1 MTGARRAVAYAAL
14 ALLLGCGED
23 RATPIRA
30 EIAKLKK
37 ERVPSE
43 QLATATK
50 EAADSEGAR
59 DAAVAKAAKD
69 DAELAAAHAELDR
82 LQAALQREADRNAE
96 LRGELDAK
104 NAPLAAAA
112 SQTDA
117 LEKKVA
123 ERRKRL
129 GVLRDQAKAL
139 AKALQA
145 QDPAWAET
153 RRMAALR
160 DYAEDVEMQLPSEP
174 AVQALS
180 SALGQSPPPRPP
192 RCRPTKSTAKPMPA
206 RMPSTTLAR
215 VVAASEESTAAS
227 MLEVSHTA
235 GSASTNPTIAAAEGR
250 SPSARPTSA
259 GNPAASTPE
268 SGATTFIRPRPRPR

>member
-117 LEKKVA
+117 REKKVA

-180 SALGQSPPPRPP
+180 SALGQSPPQRE
-192 RCRPTKSTAKPMPA
+192 A
-206 RMPSTTLAR
+206 L
-215 VVAASEESTAAS
+215 VAALQQLTQVLGRAAD
-227 MLEVSHTA
+227 E
-235 GSASTNPTIAAAEGR
+235 GAA
-250 SPSARPTSA
+250 PV
-259 GNPAASTPE
+259 AAK
-268 SGATTFIRPRPRPR
+268 

>member
-1 MTGARRAVAYAAL
+1 VTGARRAVAYAAL

-69 DAELAAAHAELDR
+69 DAELAAAHGELDR

-180 SALGQSPPPRPP
+180 SALGQSPPQRE
-192 RCRPTKSTAKPMPA
+192 A
-206 RMPSTTLAR
+206 L
-215 VVAASEESTAAS
+215 VAALQQLTQVLGRAAD
-227 MLEVSHTA
+227 E
-235 GSASTNPTIAAAEGR
+235 GAA
-250 SPSARPTSA
+250 PV
-259 GNPAASTPE
+259 AAK
-268 SGATTFIRPRPRPR
+268 

>member
-1 MTGARRAVAYAAL
+1 VTGARRAVAYAAL

-180 SALGQSPPPRPP
+180 SALGQSPPQRE
-192 RCRPTKSTAKPMPA
+192 A
-206 RMPSTTLAR
+206 L
-215 VVAASEESTAAS
+215 VAALQQLTQVLGRAAD
-227 MLEVSHTA
+227 E
-235 GSASTNPTIAAAEGR
+235 GAA
-250 SPSARPTSA
+250 PV
-259 GNPAASTPE
+259 AAK
-268 SGATTFIRPRPRPR
+268 

>member
-43 QLATATK
+43 QLDTATT

-180 SALGQSPPPRPP
+180 SALGQSPPQRE
-192 RCRPTKSTAKPMPA
+192 A
-206 RMPSTTLAR
+206 L
-215 VVAASEESTAAS
+215 VAALQQLTQVLGRAAD
-227 MLEVSHTA
+227 E
-235 GSASTNPTIAAAEGR
+235 GAA
-250 SPSARPTSA
+250 PV
-259 GNPAASTPE
+259 AAK
-268 SGATTFIRPRPRPR
+268 

>member
-30 EIAKLKK
+30 EIANLKK

-180 SALGQSPPPRPP
+180 SALGQSPPQRE
-192 RCRPTKSTAKPMPA
+192 A
-206 RMPSTTLAR
+206 L
-215 VVAASEESTAAS
+215 VAALQQLTQVLGRAAD
-227 MLEVSHTA
+227 E
-235 GSASTNPTIAAAEGR
+235 GAA
-250 SPSARPTSA
+250 PV
-259 GNPAASTPE
+259 AAK
-268 SGATTFIRPRPRPR
+268 

>member
-174 AVQALS
+174 AV
-180 SALGQSPPPRPP
+180 
-192 RCRPTKSTAKPMPA
+192 
-206 RMPSTTLAR
+206 
-215 VVAASEESTAAS
+215 
-227 MLEVSHTA
+227 
-235 GSASTNPTIAAAEGR
+235 
-250 SPSARPTSA
+250 
-259 GNPAASTPE
+259 
-268 SGATTFIRPRPRPR
+268 

>member
-1 MTGARRAVAYAAL
+1 VTL

-180 SALGQSPPPRPP
+180 SALGQSPPQRE
-192 RCRPTKSTAKPMPA
+192 A
-206 RMPSTTLAR
+206 L
-215 VVAASEESTAAS
+215 VAALQQLTQVLGRAAD
-227 MLEVSHTA
+227 E
-235 GSASTNPTIAAAEGR
+235 GAA
-250 SPSARPTSA
+250 PV
-259 GNPAASTPE
+259 AAK
-268 SGATTFIRPRPRPR
+268 

>member
-180 SALGQSPPPRPP
+180 SALGQSPPQRE
-192 RCRPTKSTAKPMPA
+192 A
-206 RMPSTTLAR
+206 L
-215 VVAASEESTAAS
+215 VAALQQLTQVLGRAAD
-227 MLEVSHTA
+227 E
-235 GSASTNPTIAAAEGR
+235 GAA
-250 SPSARPTSA
+250 PV
-259 GNPAASTPE
+259 AAK
-268 SGATTFIRPRPRPR
+268 